1 MWLLV
6 CIEVVESILVK
17 LETSRT
23 VILPPTVSV
32 LCSKI
37 PSFLCSSYSFGFFH
51 DKHFKHFKTIFLET
65 YFSSSQTLT
74 PTRLFSAITLQLIDS
89 IKF

>member
-51 DKHFKHFKTIFLET
+51 DKHFKTIFLET
-65 YFSSSQTLT
+65 CFSSSQTLT
-74 PTRLFSAITLQLIDS
+74 PTRLFNAITLQLIDS